1 MRTLAFIIITV
12 MLIAALNPAPQ
23 AQQKPKKKSECGT
36 VVPPGE
42 KGLQLARRARLMAAA
57 KAQMAPPTDA
67 PYHLPLTIHIVRR
80 SNGTDGMKLNQL
92 NLAMLDLNR
101 VWQPVGIQFFIYGG
115 IDYIDDDTHFN
126 VPNNRANQDA
136 LRQVNSVANTINV
149 YFTNLVDLCGQSS
162 FTDDDFQGIL
172 MDIGCA
178 GVASNTSSFAHEVGH
193 YFDLFH
199 THETFIDAMGN
210 PTKIEC
216 PSGNNCSTHGDMICD
231 TPADPDLDGKVDDS
245 CTYTGS
251 DAAPT
256 GCDGTAYNPA
266 PRNLMSY
273 STKLCRD
280 QITAGQ
286 GSKALQVLRDTANRR
301 NLIINGAR
309 YVDPLASTNNA
320 DCSYNFPCHTVAK
333 AMRVALHG
341 DSIFIKPGTYQATL
355 PGDKRVSL
363 TSWLTDGGLVTIRQ

>member
-12 MLIAALNPAPQ
+12 MLIASLNPAPQ

-42 KGLQLARRARLMAAA
+42 KGLQLIRKARSLAAAA
-57 KAQMAPPTDA
+57 KVAAPGDM
-67 PYHLPLTIHIVRR
+67 YHLPLTIHIVRR

-101 VWQPVGIQFFIYGG
+101 VWQPAGIQFFIYGG
-115 IDYIDDDTHFN
+115 IDYINDDTHFN
-126 VPNNRANQDA
+126 VANVQADQDA
-136 LRQVNSVANTINV
+136 LRQVNSVPNTINV
-149 YFTNLVDLCGQSS
+149 YFTNMVDLCGQSS
-162 FTDDDFQGIL
+162 FTTDTFQGIL
-172 MDIGCA
+172 MDINCA

-199 THETFIDAMGN
+199 THETFKDAMNN

-216 PSGNNCSTHGDMICD
+216 PSGSNCSTDGDMICD
-231 TPADPDLDGKVDDS
+231 TPADPDLDGKVDNS
-245 CTYTGS
+245 CAYTGS
-251 DAAPT
+251 DATPAS
-256 GCDGTAYNPA
+256 CDTTPYNPA

-301 NLIINGAR
+301 NLIISGAR
-309 YVDPLASTNNA
+309 YVDPLASVNNA
-320 DCSYNFPCHTVAK
+320 DCSYNFPCHTIVK
-333 AMRVALHG
+333 AMQLALHG
-341 DSIFIKPGTYQATL
+341 DFIFIKPGFNQVTAL
-355 PGDKRVSL
+355 PSDKRVSL
-363 TSWLTDGGLVTIRQ
+363 AKWETSDGVVTISH